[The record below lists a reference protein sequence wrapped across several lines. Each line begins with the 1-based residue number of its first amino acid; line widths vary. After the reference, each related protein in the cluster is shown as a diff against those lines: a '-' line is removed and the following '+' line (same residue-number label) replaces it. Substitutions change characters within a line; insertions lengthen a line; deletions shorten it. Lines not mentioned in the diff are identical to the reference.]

1 MRKVFLSLSAVLA
14 VVVGAACATDSARQ
28 STLIGMQRDEPLV
41 VADQTI
47 PRVDEAGAETSFT
60 FVAAKGKL
68 LVVYFGFTNCPDLC
82 PTTLADLRS
91 AFRRIPGSADKVDVA
106 MVTVDPERDTA
117 DRLVPYLSSFV
128 DDPIALRTMDADVLE
143 SVEAAFL
150 ASSTVT
156 KEATGKV
163 DVSHTAATYV
173 VDATGTV
180 IVEWPFGIGAD
191 GMENDLRILLE
202 DL

>member
-14 VVVGAACATDSARQ
+14 VVVGAACATESARQ

-47 PRVDEAGAETSFT
+47 PRVDEAGVETPFT
-60 FVAAKGKL
+60 FVARDGKL

-91 AFRRIPGSADKVDVA
+91 AFRRIPGSTDKVDVA

-128 DDPIALRTMDADVLE
+128 DDPIALRTLDTDVLE
-143 SVEAAFL
+143 SVESAFL

-173 VDATGTV
+173 VDASGTV
-180 IVEWPFGIGAD
+180 ILEWPFGIGAD

>member
-1 MRKVFLSLSAVLA
+1 MRKVFLSLTTAVTVIVASACGSDGSEASV
-14 VVVGAACATDSARQ
+14 
-28 STLIGMQRDEPLV
+28 LIGMQRDEPLV

-47 PRVDEAGAETSFT
+47 SRVDEAGVETPFM
-60 FVAAKGKL
+60 FVAEDGKL

-91 AFRRIPGSADKVDVA
+91 AFRRIPGSTDKVDVA

-128 DDPIALRTMDADVLE
+128 DDPIALRTVDTDVLE

>member
-1 MRKVFLSLSAVLA
+1 MRKQFLSLAVA
-14 VVVGAACATDSARQ
+14 VAFLGCASDSGSDAP
-28 STLIGMQRDEPLV
+28 LFGMQRNDPLV
-41 VADQTI
+41 VGDQSM
-47 PRVDEAGAETSFT
+47 PRVDEAGVESRFE
-60 FVAAKGKL
+60 FKAADGKL

-91 AFRRIPGSADKVDVA
+91 AFRRVSGSAEKVEVA

-128 DDPIALRTMDADVLE
+128 DDPVALRTTDTNLLE
-143 SVEAAFL
+143 RVEAAFL
-150 ASSTVT
+150 ASSSIE

-163 DVSHTAATYV
+163 NVSHTAATYV
-173 VDATGTV
+173 VDETGTV

-191 GMENDLRILLE
+191 GMENDLRILFE

>member
-1 MRKVFLSLSAVLA
+1 MRKSLLA
-14 VVVGAACATDSARQ
+14 LVGLFAIVGCAEDGTAPN
-28 STLIGMQRDEPLV
+28 TMIGLVRDEPLV

-47 PRVDEAGAETSFT
+47 TRVDESGSETPFA
-60 FVAAKGKL
+60 FKADDGKF

-82 PTTLADLRS
+82 PTTLADLRG
-91 AFRRIPGSADKVDVA
+91 ALRRIPAGEERVDVA

-128 DDPIALRTMDADVLE
+128 EDPIALRTEDMDALE
-143 SVEAAFL
+143 RVENAFL
-150 ASSTVT
+150 ASSSIE

-163 DVSHTAATYV
+163 NVSHTAATYV
-173 VDATGTV
+173 VDSTGVV

-191 GMENDLRILLE
+191 GMENDLRILFE
-202 DL
+202 DLA

>member
-1 MRKVFLSLSAVLA
+1 MRKLLLA
-14 VVVGAACATDSARQ
+14 LVGPLAIVGCAENGTASN
-28 STLIGMQRDEPLV
+28 TIIGLVRDEPLI

-47 PRVDEAGAETSFT
+47 TRVDETGVESPFVFEAGER
-60 FVAAKGKL
+60 KL

-91 AFRRIPGSADKVDVA
+91 AFRRIPGSSEKVDVA

-128 DDPIALRTMDADVLE
+128 DDPIALRTEDTDLLGR
-143 SVEAAFL
+143 VEAAFL
-150 ASSTVT
+150 ASSSIEKT
-156 KEATGKV
+156 ATGQV

-173 VDATGTV
+173 VDANGVV

-191 GMENDLRILLE
+191 GMENDLRVLLE
-202 DL
+202 DLG

>member
-1 MRKVFLSLSAVLA
+1 MRKLLLA
-14 VVVGAACATDSARQ
+14 LVGLFVIVGCADDGTAPN
-28 STLIGMQRDEPLV
+28 TIIGLVRDEPLV

-47 PRVDEAGAETSFT
+47 TRVDETGGESPFVFKAGEE
-60 FVAAKGKL
+60 KL

-91 AFRRIPGSADKVDVA
+91 AFRRIPGSAEKVDVA

-128 DDPIALRTMDADVLE
+128 DDPVALRTEDTDLLE
-143 SVEAAFL
+143 RVEAAFL
-150 ASSTVT
+150 ASSSIE

-173 VDATGTV
+173 VDANGVV

-202 DL
+202 DLG

>member
-1 MRKVFLSLSAVLA
+1 MRKLLLA
-14 VVVGAACATDSARQ
+14 LAGLFAIVGCADDGTASN
-28 STLIGMQRDEPLV
+28 TIIGLVRDEPLV

-47 PRVDEAGAETSFT
+47 TRVDETGAESP
-60 FVAAKGKL
+60 FVFKAGEKKL

-82 PTTLADLRS
+82 PTTLADVRS
-91 AFRRIPGSADKVDVA
+91 AFRRIPGSAEKVDVA

-128 DDPIALRTMDADVLE
+128 DDPVALRTEDTDLLE
-143 SVEAAFL
+143 RVEAAFL
-150 ASSTVT
+150 ASSSIE

-173 VDATGTV
+173 VDANGVV

-202 DL
+202 DLG

>member
-1 MRKVFLSLSAVLA
+1 MMRKQFLSLAV
-14 VVVGAACATDSARQ
+14 AAALLGCASDSGTDAP
-28 STLIGMQRDEPLV
+28 LIGMQRNDPLV
-41 VADQTI
+41 VGDQSM
-47 PRVDEAGAETSFT
+47 PRVDEAGVESQFE
-60 FVAAKGKL
+60 FKAADGKL

-91 AFRRIPGSADKVDVA
+91 AFRRITGSAEKVDVA
-106 MVTVDPERDTA
+106 MVTVDPERDTP

-128 DDPIALRTMDADVLE
+128 DDPVALRTTDTNLLE
-143 SVEAAFL
+143 RVEAAFL
-150 ASSTVT
+150 ASSSIEI
-156 KEATGKV
+156 EATGKV
-163 DVSHTAATYV
+163 NVSHTAATYV
-173 VDATGTV
+173 VDAEGTV

>member
-1 MRKVFLSLSAVLA
+1 MRKLLLA
-14 VVVGAACATDSARQ
+14 LVGLFVIVGCADDGTAPN
-28 STLIGMQRDEPLV
+28 TIIGLVRDEPLV

-47 PRVDEAGAETSFT
+47 TRVDETGGESPFVFKAGEE
-60 FVAAKGKL
+60 KL

-91 AFRRIPGSADKVDVA
+91 AFRRIPGSAEKVDVA

-128 DDPIALRTMDADVLE
+128 DDPVALRTEDTDLLE
-143 SVEAAFL
+143 RVEAAFL
-150 ASSTVT
+150 ASSSIK

-173 VDATGTV
+173 VDANGVV

-202 DL
+202 DLG

>member
-1 MRKVFLSLSAVLA
+1 MRKLLLA
-14 VVVGAACATDSARQ
+14 LAGLFAIVGCADDGTAPN
-28 STLIGMQRDEPLV
+28 TIIGLVRDEPLV

-47 PRVDEAGAETSFT
+47 TRVDEMGAESPYVFK
-60 FVAAKGKL
+60 AGEEKL

-91 AFRRIPGSADKVDVA
+91 AFRRIPGSAEKVDVA

-128 DDPIALRTMDADVLE
+128 DDPVALRTEDTDLLE
-143 SVEAAFL
+143 RVEAAFL
-150 ASSTVT
+150 ASSSIE

-173 VDATGTV
+173 VDANGVV

-202 DL
+202 DLG